1 MMETIVIGI
10 VLRRGV
16 IKMQLEL
23 DLGHISPTIEVFG
36 FNPARTKILH
46 DEGIY
51 TIGELMECG
60 DGDSHNLDIPF
71 LLKKKWF
78 GRKTLMKIIEK
89 LDELGIDW

>member
-10 VLRRGV
+10 VQRRRV

-78 GRKTLMKIIEK
+78 GRKTLMKITEK